1 MKTRPKRN
9 FSPEFRLEAAQLVV
23 DQNYS
28 VRQAAEAMNVGH
40 STMDKWV
47 RQLRQERNGESPK
60 ATPMTPEQLKIRELE
75 NRIRRIE
82 LEKEIL
88 KKATIL
94 KNTAGVRPPHRPT
107 IYVHTIGNIPGRT
120 HWCDP
125 TKTK

>member
-9 FSPEFRLEAAQLVV
+9 FNPEFRLEAAQLVV

-60 ATPMTPEQLKIRELE
+60 ATPMTPDQLKIRELE
-75 NRIRRIE
+75 QRIRRIE
-82 LEKEIL
+82 MEKDIL
-88 KKATIL
+88 KKATVDSSEQSNSYSKIL
-94 KNTAGVRPPHRPT
+94 TCRGSFNETSQAYLQPR
-107 IYVHTIGNIPGRT
+107 
-120 HWCDP
+120 
-125 TKTK
+125 